1 MSSIV
6 EQQKS
11 NLQTLCRKH
20 HVRRLE
26 VFGSATDESFR
37 PETSDLDFL
46 VDYLP
51 LTNAQYVDAYFGLLS
66 DLEDLFQRKIDLVVD
81 RAIRNPYFRKGV
93 DQSRQVIYIIEAK
106 LPILIAQTES
116 CLAALAAD

>member
-1 MSSIV
+1 MISLV
-6 EQQKS
+6 TQQHAQ
-11 NLQTLCRKH
+11 LQSLCRKH

-26 VFGSATDESFR
+26 VFGSATDDSFR

-51 LTNAQYVDAYFGLLS
+51 LENAEYVDAYFGLLS

-93 DQSRQVIYIIEAK
+93 DQSRQVIY
-106 LPILIAQTES
+106 
-116 CLAALAAD
+116 AA